1 MTPFIQN
8 LLQVSIGMA
17 VVVAMALLL
26 LPLWKRRYSARW
38 HKVIWLVIVVCLLLF
53 FSFQLPWTGEEPSFW
68 MYSGYLDEFPD
79 GADETVSEDFSAD
92 YDGDS
97 RQDRVYR
104 QLDEEAD
111 TCRYRIE
118 FANGDVLALEE
129 PISNLGYPQV
139 EGVDFTGD
147 GQNEIIF
154 YVSYPTST
162 NPLAFGDLTIFEK
175 REEKYQQMQLPFM
188 DGTDGYAQYLPVVYS
203 KAEGQAI
210 TVSVPGTDFQQ
221 TVAIEDSLWTDN
233 QYDTIFTRGDK
244 MDMAVCA
251 YQLRQKNSRHQ
262 LVCHVQLFDK
272 WSSWGLDVVLTN
284 AGQQFVIEDILFCE
298 DIYSEWF

>member
-1 MTPFIQN
+1 MTPFIHN

-26 LPLWKRRYSARW
+26 LPLWQRRYSARW

-53 FSFQLPWTGEEPSFW
+53 FSLQLPWTGEEPSFW

-118 FANGDVLALEE
+118 FANGDVLAPEE
-129 PISNLGYPQV
+129 PISDLGYPQV
-139 EGVDFTGD
+139 EGVDLTGD

-175 REEKYQQMQLPFM
+175 REERYQQMQLPFM
-188 DGTDGYAQYLPVVYS
+188 DGTDGYAQYLPVV
-203 KAEGQAI
+203 
-210 TVSVPGTDFQQ
+210 
-221 TVAIEDSLWTDN
+221 
-233 QYDTIFTRGDK
+233 
-244 MDMAVCA
+244 
-251 YQLRQKNSRHQ
+251 
-262 LVCHVQLFDK
+262 
-272 WSSWGLDVVLTN
+272 
-284 AGQQFVIEDILFCE
+284 
-298 DIYSEWF
+298 